1 MSTTPKQS
9 WTVESYLEFERAS
22 DVRHEYLNG
31 DVFEMV
37 GATAKHNLITGSTLA
52 SLYTQ
57 TRSRPCFV
65 YPSDMRVKISDTV
78 YTYPDISVVF
88 GTPEYEDTQAD
99 TLLNPTLIIEVLSP
113 STERYDRGDKFQ
125 HYRTLDSLQEYV
137 LISMSSYRIERYLRQ
152 SDGQWLLTDAVG
164 LEAALELPSIG
175 CALRLGDVYEKAGMG
190 E

>member
-1 MSTTPKQS
+1 MSIAPKQS
-9 WTVESYLEFERAS
+9 WTVEAYLDFDRAS

-65 YPSDMRVKISDTV
+65 YPSDMRVKVSDTV
-78 YTYPDISVVF
+78 YTYPDLSVVC
-88 GTPEYEDTQAD
+88 GTREYEDAQAD
-99 TLLNPTLIIEVLSP
+99 TLLNPTLIIEVLLP

-164 LEAALELPSIG
+164 LEAALELASIG
-175 CALRLGDVYEKAGMG
+175 CTLRLAEVYEKAAI
-190 E
+190 EE